1 MKFVFVGTDF
11 HLGKEEGVNS
21 NDTGT
26 PYAIKEFDSIEQ
38 AIAEL
43 DKSNWVYVNHDEP
56 NVFAFKVQT
65 VLLYDDFYN
74 RSRENK

>member
-11 HLGKEEGVNS
+11 HLGKKDGKGS
-21 NDTGT
+21 NDTAT
-26 PYAIKEFDSIEQ
+26 PYATVEFDTIEQ

-43 DKSNWVYVNHDEP
+43 DKSNWVYISNEEP

-65 VLLYDDFYN
+65 IIPYDTFYN
-74 RSRENK
+74 HSSDDK